1 MMKELSEDSK
11 AFLNGSD
18 KVDKKSNNDNSQQ
31 RVLAIYD
38 RMIHGYRISKSDLI
52 DKYQVNARTIQ
63 RDMAVIRNMLDKDSR
78 EWDSSKLRTV
88 KLDRNT
94 NEFYIDPPMKDLLK
108 KEQAFVVLKM
118 LMECRGL
125 NKEELDEI
133 VDKVIDCAVPKS
145 ESTSFKNMLNQELA
159 NYSEPQHGQKLIKTV
174 WWLQERINEKHIVSI
189 NYIRGDGKETKRN
202 VIPVGLMFN
211 EFYFYL
217 IGYIKSKAEINKDI
231 SKRFP
236 TVFRV
241 DRITEYRDRKE
252 VYSNIEVPHDKQLT
266 EGEFRKRVQ
275 FMYGGELRRYT
286 LEVDSG
292 SVEAVLDRLPS
303 ARIRKDMKAKIA
315 DRVVVEAEVY
325 GPGFNMWVKG
335 QEEFVRVVKDI
346 PALGKW

>member
-1 MMKELSEDSK
+1 MDDNKE
-11 AFLNGSD
+11 FLD
-18 KVDKKSNNDNSQQ
+18 VKVEEKSSNDNSQQ

-38 RMIHGYRISKSDLI
+38 RMIHGYRIRKEHLI

-63 RDMAVIRNMLDKDSR
+63 RDMAVIRNMLDRDSR
-78 EWDSSKLRTV
+78 EWDSRFRTV
-88 KLDRNT
+88 KFDRKT

-108 KEQAFVVLKM
+108 KEQAFIVLKM

-125 NKEELDEI
+125 NKKELDEI
-133 VDKVIDCAVPKS
+133 VAKIIDCAVSKS
-145 ESTSFKNMLNQELA
+145 ESTSFKNMLNQERA
-159 NYSEPQHGQKLIKTV
+159 NYTEPLHRKSLVDTV
-174 WWLQERINEKHIVSI
+174 WWLQKRINDKHIINI

-241 DRITEYRDRKE
+241 DRITECRDRKE
-252 VYSNIEVPHDKQLT
+252 VYSNLEVPHDKQLT

-286 LEVDSG
+286 MEVDSG
-292 SVEAVLDRLPS
+292 SVESVLDRLPS
-303 ARIRKDMKAKIA
+303 ARVRKDIKPKTAGRI
-315 DRVVVEAEVY
+315 VIEAEVY
-325 GPGFNMWVKG
+325 GSGFNMWVKG
-335 QEEFVRVVKDI
+335 QEGFVTVVKDI